1 MRRRSKP
8 LYQMLQ
14 DKAEFTIKYS
24 RWLSL
29 ALTNALLDA
38 GEDTLALRAEEKYAM
53 DKDGRALA
61 QAFLAGAKEY
71 ADFLTGFQT
80 SKDLEE
86 HKRREDV
93 PMDFNFEDYTED
105 SLEMPT
111 RGQQK
116 GTE

>member
-8 LYQMLQ
+8 LYHMLQ
-14 DKAEFTIKYS
+14 DKTEFTIKYS

-38 GEDTLALRAEEKYAM
+38 GEDTLALRVDEKYQM
-53 DKDGRALA
+53 DQEGRALA
-61 QAFLAGAKEY
+61 QAYLAGVTDY
-71 ADFLTGFQT
+71 AEFLTGFQT

-105 SLEMPT
+105 SLGMPT